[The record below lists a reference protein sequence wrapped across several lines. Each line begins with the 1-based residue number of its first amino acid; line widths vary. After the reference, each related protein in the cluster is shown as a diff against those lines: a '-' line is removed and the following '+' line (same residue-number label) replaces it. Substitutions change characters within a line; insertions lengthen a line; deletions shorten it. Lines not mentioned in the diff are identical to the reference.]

1 MWPEYSWGS
10 CQVPRYWL
18 TFSSEEARERGI
30 ARNLAYLG
38 TRRALVRLAQPQEF
52 AKATHNPVATPSAG
66 RFVLVTGLSPTCYN
80 EDLAHFFR
88 GYDLLPQAI
97 FFMRDA
103 EGEHGRGRAWNSGGG
118 SRADAAVVR
127 FASPLEARCAVR
139 SLQQG
144 HVSGSTVRLRV
155 LE

>member
-1 MWPEYSWGS
+1 MA
-10 CQVPRYWL
+10 C
-18 TFSSEEARERGI
+18 
-30 ARNLAYLG
+30 LAG
-38 TRRALVRLAQPQEF
+38 TLFFTQP
-52 AKATHNPVATPSAG
+52 
-66 RFVLVTGLSPTCYN
+66 SPT
-80 EDLAHFFR
+80 
-88 GYDLLPQAI
+88 
-97 FFMRDA
+97 DA
-103 EGEHGRGRAWNSGGG
+103 PPAPVHHSAQGEHGRGRAWNSGGG